1 MASSIG
7 ACAIERHITLDR
19 AMYGSDQSASLQP
32 EGLRQLVS
40 ILRKLPSILGDG
52 KKKILDKELSIA
64 AKLRYWSR

>member
-1 MASSIG
+1 
-7 ACAIERHITLDR
+7 
-19 AMYGSDQSASLQP
+19 MYGSDQSASLQP